1 MGDDPEAPAADG
13 APAVPVEPDQPPP
26 VEDAD
31 SSAVEAAGDDGVVV
45 TVDIGA
51 TEADPPEVV
60 PAAGQAAAE
69 PVPDNAEAA
78 AATTVPPEAPAETGA
93 TTDAAA
99 APGEGGSAEAGAQ
112 EQQVTITDGASNA
125 AQPTAE
131 AAAAGGET
139 TAAAVASGPSTMIAA
154 VEVSDD
160 VELYERLAARLRLLI
175 NLEDYKD
182 DLWTS
187 ENEAYTIE
195 FLKDSS
201 RRRLIVYIDTSN
213 VPIAGETVPGIAIP
227 VASEEEL
234 HKMHKPILVVQS
246 SLPVPS
252 ASGSGGVY
260 QHMKGLMYFLK
271 EPSLDEKDLNDE
283 NFEKKIQYGTLSVPP
298 AAASAGGANVMDCLL
313 RMMQGLFVPVLSENQ
328 HWPESVRKD
337 FRNQMNKFM
346 AFLTDTTFQMKG
358 HTVLYV
364 PNDFSSD
371 FPTIAVPVLP
381 QDNPAAPSTPPVLSQ
396 QPIAAVDGTVIKVKD
411 VVQRLESLLVHW
423 TRQIKDVV
431 NNQHTSGET
440 TENSGPLEE
449 IQFWRSRCDDLSSIS
464 EQLKRPEVQRI
475 ISVLEAAKSSYLE
488 QFLRLSNSI
497 QEGTFQAQDN
507 LRFLSTLSDPCSVL
521 STAEP
526 KDIPGILPKLLNC
539 IRIIWTNSKNY
550 NTRERLTSLL
560 RKVSNEIIRRCC
572 AKISLDDIFHGD
584 VQASTLSLQDSI
596 GCGEAWKLIYKKMCV
611 HVASHCPT
619 IPRPGATSWDFDQSS
634 IFAQIDAFVQRCRD
648 LLEVCEGQIQFSRKI
663 NGEKAPIPFFG
674 GSRGPEVAKSLE
686 DIEMAFEKHIL
697 TLWNIR
703 KYILDVKATRWHDDY
718 NNFKQ
723 GVKDLEVM
731 MQNVIM
737 SAFESATTVESSVEL
752 LEIFHHLAKREAI
765 KRTVEKKTADV
776 YLLFIQEMN
785 TVKVEFET
793 HRKTPEILRS
803 HPDFAGSAYWARAL
817 LKRVSHSM
825 NTLQSAYFLP
835 HTSLADEAKIQFEP
849 LVAALEDYITKTHAD
864 WAGSVGPSL
873 AERLD
878 GTLMARRGADLLE
891 IKFDRDL
898 LRLFAEI
905 HYWQKLKCDIPF
917 HVQEIYSKRE
927 ELRVLRENVLL
938 VIRDYNGILETL
950 SPEEHLLFRERIRF
964 LDRKINPGLT
974 SLTWASKGITEYFV
988 KECRRHA
995 HDVQKT
1001 VSDFIEANQSIQRA
1015 CRNIAD
1021 TLLLTIE
1028 NKKIYD
1034 LDEFEATQETY
1045 RKSIGDSLLG
1055 AHETILQTLQVTFEV
1070 FRNDGKD
1077 VYTQWVKYVEKI
1089 DAMVEESVRVS
1100 VKRSLQ
1106 EISKSING
1114 EGKNRDGSA
1123 EVHPIFKVNV
1133 ILENQKVDFNPTLQ
1147 RLEDTVNKVAHEM
1160 ISTIAVIPRLSEI
1173 LTPESSKAGSNIY
1186 DIIANEDDILKSF
1199 AGIQNGM
1206 SNNAT
1211 KSQAY
1216 LRNWD
1221 SYREIWEINKDA
1233 FIRRYAKLKPALSTF
1248 DADINRYNE
1257 VANNTQKEETLTNIN
1272 FVRLDCSILKHA
1284 LVSHCNAW
1292 QNKLTTLLNTNAS
1305 TELNTL
1311 HDTFAKRSAKL
1322 KTPPTDLDQL
1332 SESLSLLAQLQADSA
1347 SIEAQFEPIHEQ
1359 YRILEKYEVPIKE
1372 NERQELET
1380 LHSSWAALQ
1389 QTMVEAEKLLQD
1401 SKAKFKADLMSSV
1414 DEFGKGIA
1422 SLREDF
1428 VSGGPF
1434 SSSFGIEK
1442 ALRSIGEYRTAV
1454 QSAVAQEA
1462 NLKKGLGVFKM
1473 DTPPSRE
1480 IMLITTDLDNL
1491 GLVWQLNQEWVTT
1504 WDGWRTRPFLTLDAT
1519 EMEESIQKFQKR
1531 LGKMGRETKE
1541 WDVFIALK
1549 ERINQCRRTL
1559 PVLLDL
1565 KNPAMRD
1572 RHWTTLME
1580 EIGKTFQQDKPDFT
1594 LEKIFDLGL
1603 DQYAE
1608 SISALS
1614 AAATKELSIEDGL
1627 ATIKAAWAA
1636 LDLDIVPYKEDRGY
1650 FKLRSTDAIFELLE
1664 DNQVAL
1670 STMKSSKF
1678 FEAFGTQIDFW
1689 EKTLTHVIEVFEM
1702 LLQVQRQWMYL
1713 ENIFIGTEDIRKQLP
1728 KESTIFDAINAT
1740 YKQILIRMVGEK
1752 NALKATQADQL
1763 LETLNDMNAKLEK
1776 IQKSLDMYLETKR
1789 QAFPR
1794 FYFLSNDDL
1803 LEILGQARDPNAV
1816 QPHLKKCFDN
1826 INKLELIVAGPVE
1839 AWLLEI
1845 ENTMRITLRKL
1856 LMGCILA
1863 LKKVKKDKWIKDW
1876 PGQLLI
1882 TAGLISWTVDCTKS
1896 LQEIEKGDKHA
1907 LKTLKKKQ
1915 ISSLKKLAD
1924 LVRNPLSKVERK
1936 KLIALITIEVHSRD
1950 VIERMVKANCDSVNA
1965 FDWLCQLRF
1974 YWEKEGKEEDDCIIR
1989 QINTQFKYGYEYL
2002 GNSGR
2007 LVITPLTD
2015 RCYMTLTTALHLQR
2029 GGSPQGPAGTGK
2041 TETVKD
2047 LGKALGKYVIVQN
2060 CSDALD
2066 YKSIGRMFSG
2076 LAQTGAWG
2084 CFDEFNRIDIEVL
2097 SVVALQISSILQAIA
2112 RGAKTF
2118 IFEGKEIRLNV
2129 TCGIFITMNPG
2140 YAGRVELPDNL
2151 KSLFRPVSM
2160 MVPDSAL
2167 IAEIMLFAEGFSNT
2181 RNLSKKVD
2189 TLYRLAAQQLSKQDH
2204 YDFGLRAL
2212 TSALRSAGSR
2222 KRQDMNSPDEVVLFC
2237 SMRDNNIPKLTAED
2251 TPLFAGILSDLFP
2264 GIEPTSIDYTE
2275 FKAALLE
2282 ETKTM
2287 NLQSIDSMIL
2297 KIIQLHETKMS
2308 RHGVM
2313 IVGDTGSGKTSVW
2326 KLLQMT
2332 LTRLSKSRPDTYVPV
2347 KIYPL
2352 NPKAVTLGELYGE
2365 VNIASNEWTDGILS
2379 SVMRQACSDEK
2390 KDQKWILLDGPVDTL
2405 WIESM
2410 NTVLDDNKVLTLING
2425 ERIALPEQVSLL
2437 FEVENLSTASPA
2449 TVSRAGM
2456 IYMDYKDLGW
2466 RPYTESWIQARKD
2479 RQSVDIIRRLVEKY
2493 IPQTLEFRKASSCEE
2508 LVPVPE
2514 ASGSL
2519 TEESRRR
2526 FDMFLREIEGQF
2538 PSKDTVYEYFVDK
2551 QNKTWA
2557 SWEDKLPSGW
2567 RYPPN
2572 MPFYKIFVPTI
2583 DTIRNEF
2590 ILRAL
2595 IDKKNPFLVV
2605 GDVGTGK
2612 TSLIQ
2617 NVISSF
2623 DGSKNFM
2630 LINMSAQTSSQ
2641 GVQAILESKV
2651 EKRTKNIF
2659 VPIGGK
2665 QLVSFIDDFNMPM
2678 KDTFGSQPPLELIR
2692 HWMDYGFCYDR
2703 QKQTVKYIN
2712 DILIIAAMGPPGGGR
2727 NPISPRIQSRFN
2739 VINMTFPGETSINRI
2754 YSSIINQK
2762 LQDFEEDVKP
2772 LGEIMTHATLEIY
2785 HTVISQLLPT
2795 PAKIHYLF
2803 NLRDISKVFQGLL
2816 RANKEYYDSRESIT
2830 KLWVHEIYR
2839 VFYDRLVDKEDRDY
2853 FQKLV
2858 DDKLVA
2864 HFSSSIKQLYPDKK
2878 ISIFG
2883 DFMSDGGAE
2892 NAVYEELIDFDKM
2905 KKFIEDKL
2913 FDYNQEPGFIQVDLV
2928 LFRDAIE
2935 HICRITR
2942 ILRQPCGNVLLI
2954 GVGGSGRQSL
2964 TRLAAYVVDI
2974 SIFQIKITK
2983 HYRYIEFREDLKAL
2997 YRMTGVDD
3005 KPTAFLFTDTQI
3017 LADSFLEDISNI
3029 LASGEVP
3036 NLFPPEELAE
3046 IKQSLTVAGKDRP
3059 SESGDPL
3066 YEFFI
3071 ERVRSNLHVVLCM
3084 SPVGDA
3090 FRNRLRMFPSLV
3102 NCTTI
3107 DWFSEWPEDA
3117 LTEVALKYLDNVD
3130 LGADGVKKAVA
3141 QVMVSVH
3148 TSVVETSR
3156 KMILELK
3163 RYNYVTPINYLELVT
3178 GYRELLGEKRK
3189 SIGEAAVKLKNG
3201 LSKLD
3206 DTREN
3211 VEKISVELEVAKKQV
3226 AQYQKQCED
3235 YLVIIVQ
3242 QKREAD
3248 EQAKGVAAKTEKLT
3262 VEEEEVRGVADAAQ
3276 ADLDLAMPALNA
3288 AVKALEGINKKDL
3301 QEIRSYG
3308 KPPPLVEKV
3317 MEAVMVL
3324 KKCEPTW
3331 DEAKRQLGNPYFIK
3345 QLINFDKDNISDKI
3359 LKKISQ
3365 YCADE
3370 NFNPEVVGRVS
3381 GAAKSLCMWAK
3392 AMETYGIIYRQVAP
3406 KKEKL
3411 RSAQETLEKKQKSL
3425 REAKAKLQEI
3435 QEKLIELKDQYDEK
3449 VSLKE
3454 KLRQDSEQTEMKL
3467 MRAEQ
3472 LVSGLSGERDRWEK
3486 SIKFYE
3492 ESIRYLPGDCL
3503 LAAAFLSYAGPFNS
3517 TYRDGLVEGVWLAQI
3532 KTLEI
3537 PFTPGFAFE
3546 TFIGKPT
3553 DIRDWNIQGL
3563 PSDAFSAE
3571 NGIIVTRGRRWPLMV
3586 DPQGQAN
3593 TWIKNMESKRGLKI
3607 IDLKQ
3612 SDYLRTLEN
3621 AIQYGLPVM
3630 LQGLTEAIDP
3640 ALDPVLNK
3648 SVVKKGGIF
3657 IIKIGEK
3664 EIEYNP
3670 EFRFYLT
3677 TKLANPH
3684 YAPEVFA
3691 KATIVNFAVKEKGLE
3706 DQLLG
3711 IVVRREKRELEEQ
3724 KNTLVSNVAIARRR
3738 LVELEDEI
3746 LQLLSTA
3753 QGSLLDDEK
3762 LVNTLQSSKS
3772 IAEDVTQQLVI
3783 SEQTEKRIDAAR
3795 EGYRPCA
3802 QRASIL
3808 YFVLNDL
3815 ASVDPM
3821 YQFSLDSYVDLFE
3834 KSISNS
3840 KRFEDLNERLV
3851 SLNDYHT
3858 YAVYKNTCR
3867 GLFEQ
3872 HKLLFS
3878 LQMTAKIMEAS
3889 GKLNNAEYDFFLR
3902 GGQVLDKDT
3911 QLPNPCSDWIV
3922 EVAWDNLTELDNL
3935 PAFSGIVSSIEQSER
3950 EWKAWFMSNEPEELA
3965 LPGDWENKLNDLQK
3979 MLIVRS
3985 LRSDRV
3991 IFCAQMF
3998 VVTNLGQKFV
4008 EPPIL
4013 DISDILSDSSP
4024 RIPLIFVLSPGVD
4037 PTSGLAQLAEKR
4049 GMLDRFNYLSL
4060 GQGQAPKATRLIQE
4074 GLKEGNWVFLA
4085 NCHLSIS
4092 WMPALDKI
4100 IENIPQENP
4109 HPDFRLWLSS
4119 SPTPQFPISILQ
4131 TGIKMTTEPPKG
4143 IRANMT
4149 RLYNTLN
4156 EDTYEKSK
4164 HPDVYQKLL
4173 YSLCFFHS
4181 LLIERKKFLTLGW
4194 NVVCDFNNS
4203 DFEVCEN
4210 LLVVLLDEYEQTPW
4224 DALKYLIAEAN
4235 YGGRVTDDWD
4245 RRILRSYINHLFN
4258 EEALSTPQYRISSLP
4273 NYYIPE
4279 TVELQVVRDYI
4290 STLPVYDKPEIFG
4303 QHPNADI
4310 ASQIKESG
4318 TILQCLLSLQPQI
4331 SFGAG
4336 QGSREDKVLAIAADL
4351 LRKLP
4356 EDLDVDLAKKIIAGD
4371 LSPLNVVLIQE
4382 IQRYNVLLQ
4391 CIRKSLS
4398 DLQNG
4403 VKGIVVMTPDLEET
4417 FNAIFEGKVPPAWS
4431 RAAYPS
4437 LKMLASW
4444 TRELVMRV
4452 EHFSEWSKGVEPKLF
4467 WLGAFT
4473 FPTGFLTA
4481 VLQKTA
4487 RKSNIPVDILSWEF
4501 TVLQLEDDNHIQ
4513 QAPKDGVYVK
4523 NIYLE
4528 GAGWDRKNNCLKD
4541 SKAMELITA
4550 MPPIHFRP
4558 VESKKKASKGMYT
4571 CPLYYYPVRSGTRER
4586 PSLIIAMELKTGVY
4600 DQEFYI
4606 KKGTAALAS
4615 LA

>member
-1 MGDDPEAPAADG
+1 MGTHQRLIDRLKALVTLEGFQTDQWNDDHD
-13 APAVPVEPDQPPP
+13 AV
-26 VEDAD
+26 
-31 SSAVEAAGDDGVVV
+31 AVDFFSDTSRKKIIVYMTQDEKAVQLHV
-45 TVDIGA
+45 
-51 TEADPPEVV
+51 
-60 PAAGQAAAE
+60 QAAL
-69 PVPDNAEAA
+69 
-78 AATTVPPEAPAETGA
+78 
-93 TTDAAA
+93 
-99 APGEGGSAEAGAQ
+99 
-112 EQQVTITDGASNA
+112 
-125 AQPTAE
+125 PTQR
-131 AAAAGGET
+131 
-139 TAAAVASGPSTMIAA
+139 VRS
-154 VEVSDD
+154 
-160 VELYERLAARLRLLI
+160 
-175 NLEDYKD
+175 
-182 DLWTS
+182 
-187 ENEAYTIE
+187 
-195 FLKDSS
+195 
-201 RRRLIVYIDTSN
+201 
-213 VPIAGETVPGIAIP
+213 
-227 VASEEEL
+227 
-234 HKMHKPILVVQS
+234 
-246 SLPVPS
+246 
-252 ASGSGGVY
+252 
-260 QHMKGLMYFLK
+260 LMYFIK
-271 EPSLDEKDLNDE
+271 EPHVDGSTIDDET
-283 NFEKKIQYGTLSVPP
+283 FEKKIQCGTV
-298 AAASAGGANVMDCLL
+298 AGNTMESLL
-313 RMMQGLFVPVLSENQ
+313 RIMQGLYVPMFSENRK
-328 HWPESVRKD
+328 WPESVRKD
-337 FRNQMNKFM
+337 FRSQMNKFM
-346 AFLTDTTFQMKG
+346 ALLTDTTFQLKG

-364 PNDFSSD
+364 PTEFSTD
-371 FPTIAVPVLP
+371 DLTIET
-381 QDNPAAPSTPPVLSQ
+381 AAKT
-396 QPIAAVDGTVIKVKD
+396 KD

-431 NNQHTSGET
+431 NNQHTSET

-449 IQFWRSRCDDLSSIS
+449 IQFWRSRCDDLSGIS
-464 EQLKRPEVQRI
+464 EQLKRMEVRNI
-475 ISVLEAAKSSYLE
+475 ISTLELAKSSYLE
-488 QFLRLSNSI
+488 QFLRLSNLI

-507 LRFLSTLSDPCSVL
+507 LKFLSTLSEPCQVL
-521 STAEP
+521 ANADP
-526 KDIPGILPKLLNC
+526 KDIPGILPRLLNC
-539 IRIIWTNSKNY
+539 IRIIWANSKNY
-550 NTRERLTSLL
+550 NTKERLTSLL

-572 AKISLDDIFHGD
+572 AKISLEEIFNGD
-584 VQASTLSLQDSI
+584 VQASTVSLQDSI
-596 GCGEAWKLIYKKMCV
+596 NCGEAWKQIYRKTSAHIATFTKM
-611 HVASHCPT
+611 
-619 IPRPGATSWDFDQSS
+619 IWDFDQSS

-648 LLEVCEGQIQFSRKI
+648 LLEVCEGQVQFSRKI

-674 GSRGPEVAKSLE
+674 GSRGPEIAKSLE
-686 DIEMAFEKHIL
+686 DIELAFQKHISS
-697 TLWNIR
+697 LWNIR

-731 MQNVIM
+731 MQNVIT
-737 SAFESATTVESSVEL
+737 SAFESATTVETSVEL

-776 YLLFIQEMN
+776 FLLFIQEMN
-785 TVKVEFET
+785 SVKVEFET

-803 HPDFAGSAYWARAL
+803 HPDYAGSAYWARSL
-817 LKRVSHSM
+817 MKRVSHSM
-825 NTLQSAYFLP
+825 NILQTAYYLP

-849 LVAALEDYITKTHAD
+849 LVGALEEYVTKLHTD
-864 WAGSVGPSL
+864 WVASVSASL
-873 AERLD
+873 SERLES
-878 GTLMARRGADLLE
+878 TLMTRRSGDFLE
-891 IKFDRDL
+891 MKFDRDL
-898 LRLFAEI
+898 LRIFSEI

-927 ELRVLRENVLL
+927 ELRILRENVLL
-938 VIRDYNGILETL
+938 VVRDYNCILETL
-950 SPEEHLLFRERIRF
+950 SSEEHLLFRERIRF

-974 SLTWASKGITEYFV
+974 TLTWASKGITDYFV
-988 KECRRHA
+988 KECRRHS
-995 HDVQKT
+995 HDVQRT
-1001 VSDFIEANQSIQRA
+1001 VAEFIESNQKIQRH
-1015 CRNIAD
+1015 CRYISD

-1034 LDEFEATQETY
+1034 LEEFEATQETY
-1045 RKSIGDSLLG
+1045 RGSIKSALLS
-1055 AHETILQTLQVTFEV
+1055 AHESIVQTLQTTFEV
-1070 FRNDGKD
+1070 FRNDGKE
-1077 VYTQWVKYVEKI
+1077 VYNQWVRYVEKI
-1089 DAMVEESVRVS
+1089 DSIVEESLRIA

-1106 EISKSING
+1106 EISKAING
-1114 EGKNRDGSA
+1114 EGKNRDGTA
-1123 EVHPIFKVNV
+1123 EVHPLFKVNV
-1133 ILENQKVDFNPTLQ
+1133 ILESQKVDFSPTLQ
-1147 RLEDTVNKVAHEM
+1147 RLEETVNKVAHEM
-1160 ISTIAVIPRLSEI
+1160 MSTIAIIPRLVEI
-1173 LTPESSKAGSNIY
+1173 VTPESAKAALNIY
-1186 DIIANEDDILKSF
+1186 DIIANEDDISKSF
-1199 AGIQNGM
+1199 LSIQNGM
-1206 SNNAT
+1206 ANNAV
-1211 KSQAY
+1211 KCQAY

-1257 VANNTQKEETLTNIN
+1257 VANNTQKEETLTNVN
-1272 FVRLDCSILKHA
+1272 FVRLDCSLLKHA

-1292 QNKLTTLLNTNAS
+1292 QNKLTSLLNTNAS
-1305 TELNTL
+1305 TELHNL
-1311 HDTFAKRSAKL
+1311 NEMFEKKKEKLRS
-1322 KTPPTDLDQL
+1322 PPQNLDQL
-1332 SESLSLLAQLQADSA
+1332 SESLALLAQLQADSSA
-1347 SIEAQFEPIHEQ
+1347 IEAQFEPIHEQ
-1359 YRILEKYEVPIKE
+1359 YKILEKYEVPIKD
-1372 NERQELET
+1372 NERTQLET
-1380 LHSSWAALQ
+1380 LASSWVALQ
-1389 QTMVEAEKLLQD
+1389 QTMTEAEKNLQE
-1401 SKAKFKADLMSSV
+1401 SKAKFKADLLSTLE
-1414 DEFGKGIA
+1414 EFNKGLV

-1428 VSGGPF
+1428 VSRGPF
-1434 SSSFGIEK
+1434 SSNFGVERAQK
-1442 ALRSIGEYRTAV
+1442 SIVEYQSAI
-1454 QSAVAQEA
+1454 QSAVSQES
-1462 NLKKGLGVFKM
+1462 NLRKGLNVFKLES
-1473 DTPPSRE
+1473 PPSKE
-1480 IMLITTDLDNL
+1480 IAVITADLDAL
-1491 GLVWQLNQEWVTT
+1491 SQVWQLNQEWVNI
-1504 WDGWRTRPFLTLDAT
+1504 WEGWRSKPFRNLDGN
-1519 EMEESIQKFQKR
+1519 EMEEYIQKIQKR
-1531 LGKMGRETKE
+1531 LSKLGKETKE

-1549 ERINQCRRTL
+1549 DRIAQCRRTI

-1565 KNPAMRD
+1565 KNPAMRE
-1572 RHWTTLME
+1572 RHWAQLMD
-1580 EIGKTFQQDKPDFT
+1580 EIGKTFQPENVSFT
-1594 LEKIFDLGL
+1594 LEKVLDLGL

-1608 SISALS
+1608 SIASLS
-1614 AAATKELSIEDGL
+1614 GAATKELSIEDGL
-1627 ATIKAAWAA
+1627 NQIQAAWNA
-1636 LDLDIVPYKEDRGY
+1636 LDLDVVPYKEDRGY
-1650 FKLRSTDAIFELLE
+1650 FKIRSTDSLFELLE
-1664 DNQVAL
+1664 DNQVSL

-1678 FEAFGTQIDFW
+1678 FLAFESQIDHW
-1689 EKTLTHVIEVFEM
+1689 ERTLSHVIEVVEM

-1713 ENIFIGTEDIRKQLP
+1713 ENIFVGTEDIRKQLP
-1728 KESTIFDAINAT
+1728 KESSIFDAINAM
-1740 YKQILIRMVGEK
+1740 YKELLSRMTVER
-1752 NALKATQADQL
+1752 NALKATHTENL
-1763 LETLNDMNAKLEK
+1763 LETLTDMNLKLEK

-1826 INKLELIVAGPVE
+1826 INKLELVIAGTDNRRHNEATGMHSGDGESVPFYAPVVVEGPVE

-1845 ENTMRITLRKL
+1845 ESTMRITLRKL
-1856 LMGCILA
+1856 LIGCILA
-1863 LKKVKKDKWIKDW
+1863 LKKAKKDKWIKDW

-1882 TAGLISWTVDCTKS
+1882 TAGLISWTLDCTKA
-1896 LQEIEKGDKHA
+1896 LQDVEKGDKHA
-1907 LKTLKKKQ
+1907 LKTLRKKQ
-1915 ISSLKKLAD
+1915 ISGLKKLAD

-1936 KLIALITIEVHSRD
+1936 KLIALITVEVHSRD
-1950 VIERMVKANCDSVNA
+1950 VIERMAKSNCDSVNS
-1965 FDWLCQLRF
+1965 FEWLSQLRF
-1974 YWEKEGKEEDDCIIR
+1974 YWEKEGKDEEDCIIR

-2097 SVVALQISSILQAIA
+2097 SVVALQISSILTAIA
-2112 RGAKTF
+2112 RNAKTF
-2118 IFEGKEIRLNV
+2118 VFEGKEIKLN
-2129 TCGIFITMNPG
+2129 TSCGIFITMNPG

-2189 TLYRLAAQQLSKQDH
+2189 TLYRLSAQQLSKQDH

-2222 KRQDMNSPDEVVLFC
+2222 KRQDMNSPDDVVLFC
-2237 SMRDNNIPKLTAED
+2237 SMRDNNVPKLTAED
-2251 TPLFAGILSDLFP
+2251 TPLFSGILSDLFP
-2264 GIEPTSIDYTE
+2264 GIEPTAIDYAE
-2275 FKAALLE
+2275 FKSALIEEMKAA
-2282 ETKTM
+2282 
-2287 NLQSIDSMIL
+2287 NLQVLESIII
-2297 KIIQLHETKMS
+2297 KVIQLHETKQS

-2313 IVGDTGSGKTSVW
+2313 VVGDSGSGKSTVW
-2326 KLLQMT
+2326 KLLQST
-2332 LTRLSKSRPDTYVPV
+2332 LTHLSKTCPESYVPA
-2347 KIYPL
+2347 KIFPL
-2352 NPKAVTLGELYGE
+2352 NPKAVSLGELYGE
-2365 VNIASNEWTDGILS
+2365 NNIVSNEWTDGILS
-2379 SVMRQACSDEK
+2379 NVMRTACSDEK

-2456 IYMDYKDLGW
+2456 IYMDYEDLGW
-2466 RPYTESWIQARKD
+2466 RPFIESWLISRKEK
-2479 RQSVDIIRRLVEKY
+2479 QSVDVLRRLIEKY
-2493 IPQTLEFRKASSCEE
+2493 LPQILDFRKSSVCEE

-2514 ASGSL
+2514 MSAVRSLTALFDAIAISDNGVDPDDPDSYPRMIELWFLFSVIWSLGGSL

-2538 PSKDTVYEYFVDK
+2538 PSKDTVYEYYVDK
-2551 QNKTWA
+2551 QNKVWLP
-2557 SWEDKLPSGW
+2557 WEEKLPAGW
-2567 RYPPN
+2567 RYSQSV
-2572 MPFYKIFVPTI
+2572 PFYKIFVPTI

-2590 ILRAL
+2590 LVKSL
-2595 IDKKNPFLVV
+2595 IEKKVPFLVV

-2617 NVISSF
+2617 SVLSGL
-2623 DGSKNFM
+2623 DTSKAVA

-2641 GVQAILESKV
+2641 GVQAIIESKV
-2651 EKRTKNIF
+2651 EKRTKNIY

-2665 QLVSFIDDFNMPM
+2665 QLVLFIDDFNMPM

-2692 HWMDYGFCYDR
+2692 HWIDYGFCYDR

-2712 DILIIAAMGPPGGGR
+2712 DVLNIAAMGPPGGGR
-2727 NPISPRIQSRFN
+2727 NMLSPRIQSRYN
-2739 VINMTFPGETSINRI
+2739 IINMTFPAETSINRI
-2754 YSSIINQK
+2754 FGSIINQK

-2772 LGEIMTHATLEIY
+2772 LGDVMTHATLEIY

-2830 KLWVHEIYR
+2830 KLWVHEIHR
-2839 VFYDRLVDKEDRDY
+2839 VFFDRLIDKEDKDY

-2858 DDKLVA
+2858 DEKLVA
-2864 HFSSSIKQLYPDKK
+2864 HFSSSLKQLYPDRKL
-2878 ISIFG
+2878 SMFG
-2883 DFMSDGGAE
+2883 DFMSDGGE
-2892 NAVYEELIDFDKM
+2892 TPVYEEILDFDKL
-2905 KKFIEDKL
+2905 KKFVEDRL
-2913 FDYNQEPGFIQVDLV
+2913 LDYNSEPGFIQVDLI

-2964 TRLAAYVVDI
+2964 TRLAAYIVEI

-2983 HYRYIEFREDLKAL
+2983 HYRHIEFREDLKSL
-2997 YRMTGVDD
+2997 YRMTGLDN
-3005 KPTAFLFTDTQI
+3005 KPTAFVFTDTQI
-3017 LADSFLEDISNI
+3017 LSDIFLEDISNI

-3036 NLFPPEELAE
+3036 NLFPPEELTE
-3046 IKQSLTVAGKDRP
+3046 IKQAVTASK
-3059 SESGDPL
+3059 GDKGAHEGTDSAYDYFL
-3066 YEFFI
+3066 
-3071 ERVRSNLHVVLCM
+3071 ERVRTNLHVVLCM
-3084 SPVGDA
+3084 SPVGDS

-3117 LTEVALKYLDNVD
+3117 LTEVALKYLDGID
-3130 LGADGVKKAVA
+3130 LGAENIRKGVA
-3141 QVMVSVH
+3141 QVFVSVH
-3148 TSVVETSR
+3148 TSVVETSK
-3156 KMILELK
+3156 KMRVELK

-3178 GYRELLGEKRK
+3178 GYRELLREKRK
-3189 SIGEAAVKLKNG
+3189 EIGEAAAKLKNG

-3248 EQAKGVAAKTEKLT
+3248 EQAKGVSAKTEKLS
-3262 VEEEEVRGVADAAQ
+3262 VEEEEVRAVADAAQ
-3276 ADLDLAMPALNA
+3276 ADLDQAMPALNA

-3365 YCADE
+3365 YCSDE
-3370 NFNPEVVGRVS
+3370 NFNPEIVGRVS

-3392 AMETYGIIYRQVAP
+3392 AMETYGIIFRQVAP

-3435 QEKLIELKDQYDEK
+3435 QDKLIELKVQYDEK

-3454 KLRQDSEQTEMKL
+3454 KLRQDSEQTELKL

-3472 LVSGLSGERDRWEK
+3472 LVSGLSGERDRWER
-3486 SIKFYE
+3486 SIKHYE
-3492 ESIRYLPGDCL
+3492 ESFRYLPGDCL

-3517 TYRDGLVEGVWLAQI
+3517 TYRSSLVNGVWLAQI
-3532 KTLEI
+3532 KALEI
-3537 PFTPGFAFE
+3537 PYTPDFSFEGFS
-3546 TFIGKPT
+3546 GKPT

-3563 PSDAFSAE
+3563 PSDAFSSE

-3593 TWIKNMESKRGLKI
+3593 TWIKNMESKRGLKM
-3607 IDLKQ
+3607 IDQKQ
-3612 SDYLRTLEN
+3612 TDFLRTLEN
-3621 AIQYGLPVM
+3621 AIQFGLPVL
-3630 LQGLTEAIDP
+3630 LQGVTET
-3640 ALDPVLNK
+3640 LDPSLDSILNK
-3648 SVVKKGGIF
+3648 SVVKKGGIY

-3677 TKLANPH
+3677 TKLPNPH

-3691 KATIVNFAVKEKGLE
+3691 KVTIVNFAVKEKGLE

-3711 IVVRREKRELEEQ
+3711 IVVRREKPELEEQ

-3772 IAEDVTQQLVI
+3772 IAEDVTQQLII

-3795 EGYRPCA
+3795 EGYRPSA

-3821 YQFSLDSYVDLFE
+3821 YQFSLDAYIDLFE
-3834 KSISNS
+3834 KSIAKS
-3840 KRFEDLNERLV
+3840 KRFEELTERIA

-3858 YAVYKNTCR
+3858 YSVYKNTCR

-3878 LQMTAKIMEAS
+3878 LQMTVKIMEAA
-3889 GKLNNAEYDFFLR
+3889 GKLNRDEYDFFLR

-3911 QLPNPCSDWIV
+3911 QIPNPFSEWIT
-3922 EVAWDNLTELDNL
+3922 ENAWDNLTELDNL
-3935 PAFSGIVSSIEQSER
+3935 PAFSGLVSSIEQSER
-3950 EWKAWFMSNEPEELA
+3950 EWKTWFMSNEPEELPLA
-3965 LPGDWENKLNDLQK
+3965 GDWENKLNDLQK

-3991 IFCAQMF
+3991 MFCAQTF
-3998 VVTNLGQKFV
+3998 VVTNLGQKYV

-4013 DISDILSDSSP
+4013 DISDILADSSP
-4024 RIPLIFVLSPGVD
+4024 KIPLIFVLSPGVD
-4037 PTSGLAQLAEKR
+4037 PTGSLIQLAEKR
-4049 GMLDRFNYLSL
+4049 GMSDRFNHLSL

-4074 GLKEGNWVFLA
+4074 GIKEGNWVFLA

-4092 WMPALDKI
+4092 WMPTLDKI
-4100 IENIPQENP
+4100 IENISHENP

-4119 SPTPQFPISILQ
+4119 SPTPKFPISILQ
-4131 TGIKMTTEPPKG
+4131 TSVKMTTEPPKG
-4143 IRANMT
+4143 LRANMV
-4149 RLYNTLN
+4149 RLYNSITEEN
-4156 EDTYEKSK
+4156 YSKTEKR
-4164 HPDVYQKLL
+4164 DVYQKLL
-4173 YSLCFFHS
+4173 FSLCFFHS
-4181 LLIERKKFLTLGW
+4181 LLLERKKFLSLGW
-4194 NVVCDFNNS
+4194 NVICDFNNS
-4203 DFEVCEN
+4203 DYEVCEN
-4210 LLVVLLDEYEQTPW
+4210 ILVVLLDEYSSIPW

-4245 RRILRSYINHLFN
+4245 RRILRSYINNVFN
-4258 EEALSTPQYRISSLP
+4258 DDVLNTPQYKLSTLP
-4273 NYYIPE
+4273 AYFVPDTSDLAAVKE
-4279 TVELQVVRDYI
+4279 YI
-4290 STLPVYDKPEIFG
+4290 STLPVYDKPEVFG

-4331 SFGAG
+4331 STGTG
-4336 QGSREDKVLAIAADL
+4336 VSREEKVVSIAADI

-4356 EDLDVDLAKKIIAGD
+4356 DDIDVEVTRKALQHD
-4371 LSPLNVVLIQE
+4371 LSPLNVVLLQE
-4382 IQRYNVLLQ
+4382 LRRYNSLLQ
-4391 CIRKSLS
+4391 LIRKSLS
-4398 DLQNG
+4398 ELQNG
-4403 VKGIVVMTPDLEET
+4403 IKGIVVMTPDLEET
-4417 FNAIFEGKVPPAWS
+4417 FTAMYDGRVPPVWS
-4431 RAAYPS
+4431 KAYPS
-4437 LKMLASW
+4437 LKPLAAW
-4444 TRELVMRV
+4444 TRDLILRV
-4452 EHFSEWSKGVEPKLF
+4452 EHFAEWSKGSEPKLF

-4487 RKSNIPVDILSWEF
+4487 RRNNIPVDVLSWEF

-4513 QAPKDGVYVK
+4513 QAPKEGVYIK
-4523 NIYLE
+4523 NLYLE
-4528 GAGWDRKNNCLKD
+4528 GASWDRKNNCLKD
-4541 SKAMELITA
+4541 SKPMELITP
-4550 MPPIHFRP
+4550 MPPVHFKP
-4558 VESKKKASKGMYT
+4558 VESKKKSSKGLYS
-4571 CPLYYYPVRSGTRER
+4571 CPLYYYPVRSGARER
-4586 PSLIIAMELKTGVY
+4586 PSFIISLELKTGVH

-4615 LA
+4615 LS